1 MASSKVSFRE
11 IGAVTI
17 VDLGGLLRL
26 GQSSEALR
34 AAIQELANKR
44 QGRILLNFRDVTEI
58 DSAGIGEPVS
68 AYTTVKGI
76 DGQLK
81 LLSPPKKVRDM
92 LKITKLENVIVV
104 YANEEAAVRSFS

>member
-1 MASSKVSFRE
+1 MALSKVSFRE
-11 IGAVTI
+11 IGVVTI

-26 GQSSEALR
+26 GQSSAALR
-34 AAIQELANKR
+34 AAIRGLVDKR
-44 QGRILLNFRDVTEI
+44 QGKILLNFHDVTEI
-58 DSAGIGEPVS
+58 DSAGIGELVS

-92 LKITKLENVIVV
+92 LKITKLENVIEV
-104 YANEEAAVRSFS
+104 YANEEAAVRSFQ